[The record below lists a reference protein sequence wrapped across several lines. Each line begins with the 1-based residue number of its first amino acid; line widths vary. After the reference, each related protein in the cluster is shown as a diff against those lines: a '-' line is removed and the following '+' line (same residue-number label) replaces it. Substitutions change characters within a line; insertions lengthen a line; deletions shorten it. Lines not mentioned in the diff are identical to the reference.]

1 MVTGPAV
8 CCHLAHVRFIGPA
21 SRLVTLFPSGGS
33 GCVKIL
39 CGLFAGL
46 ARSAASFW
54 GGRAGACTRRCRK
67 YAIHSSLP
75 QGMRNLIVP
84 NSSSCTR
91 WLCSLFL
98 LQAVALICCLSGTQL
113 IADTICRFFS
123 HMFPPY
129 IVNGKWKTKKCS
141 PCAHDT

>member
-33 GCVKIL
+33 GCIKIL

-54 GGRAGACTRRCRK
+54 GGRAGACTRRRRK

-75 QGMRNLIVP
+75 QGMRNHRAQLVTLHKVVVFIVP
-84 NSSSCTR
+84 LAGSCTD
-91 WLCSLFL
+91 L
-98 LQAVALICCLSGTQL
+98 LPVRHAAH
-113 IADTICRFFS
+113 CR
-123 HMFPPY
+123 H
-129 IVNGKWKTKKCS
+129 
-141 PCAHDT
+141 HL